1 MPRKPYEGE
10 KRESRLSLLIVP
22 SLYKDFVTLADS
34 QGLSINELMV
44 RLIQRTVDKN
54 RSVIDKFQEAKNNAK
69 LDFVDIE

>member
-10 KRESRLSLLIVP
+10 KRESRISLLVVP

-44 RLIQRTVDKN
+44 RLIQNAVEKN
-54 RSVIDKFQEAKNNAK
+54 RSVIEKFQEAKNNAK
-69 LDFVDIE
+69 LDFTDV